1 MSKKKT
7 PVTSS
12 DLEASIRWLGEQG
25 TGESLMQL
33 SQLRIAIKNATSKG
47 AHVAVERF
55 HTFTAVA
62 SWLGVTPPRVHQL
75 VKAYRLSLRTSK
87 LHKDG
92 KKRSNTT

>member
-33 SQLRIAIKNATSKG
+33 SQLRIAVKNATSKG
-47 AHVAVERF
+47 THVAIERF
-55 HTFTAVA
+55 HTYTEVA

-75 VKAYRLSLRTSK
+75 VKAYRLSLTKPK
-87 LHKDG
+87 LSKDG
-92 KKRSNTT
+92 KKRGNKA